1 MSRMKLNVQCARK
14 ICVRFIKLLQPYLNL
29 KVSIRRIIENATRPL
44 SRTFTDVLGAFGTL
58 RARAPKGLRA
68 SLKGVACL
76 VALAIGISISIA
88 EPLDVEAIPMP
99 TKTVDETAN
108 YLLTDKQYKCFRK
121 LAFRESSW
129 NGKDDSPSF
138 KAKTGS
144 HYGFMQGRSIYLKT
158 ASPHLQL
165 EWSMR
170 YVANRYGITKYDE
183 PDYCAAL
190 HHSYMKGWS

>member
-1 MSRMKLNVQCARK
+1 MKLNAHYVKK
-14 ICVRFIKLLQPYLNL
+14 ICVRFIKLLQPYLKL
-29 KVSIRRIIENATRPL
+29 KVSIPPIIKNSTRPL
-44 SRTFTDVLGAFGTL
+44 SRTFADVLDAFGTL

-76 VALAIGISISIA
+76 VALAIGIAISIA
-88 EPLDVEAIPMP
+88 EPIDDKAITMP
-99 TKTVDETAN
+99 TKTVNQTAH

-129 NGKDDSPSF
+129 NGSDTSPSF
-138 KAKTGS
+138 KAKNGS
-144 HYGFMQGRSIYLKT
+144 HYGFMQGRSLYLKT
-158 ASPHLQL
+158 ASPHAQL

-170 YVANRYGITKYDE
+170 YVANRYGITAYDE
-183 PDYCAAL
+183 PNYCKAL

>member
-1 MSRMKLNVQCARK
+1 MNRMSSNARFVGKICARY
-14 ICVRFIKLLQPYLNL
+14 IKQLQPYSKLKGSILLISNL
-29 KVSIRRIIENATRPL
+29 RHAAL
-44 SRTFTDVLGAFGTL
+44 SRTFTNVLGGFGTL

-76 VALAIGISISIA
+76 VALVIGISISIA
-88 EPLDVEAIPMP
+88 EPLDNKAITTPL
-99 TKTVDETAN
+99 KDVDSTAN

-129 NGKDDSPSF
+129 NGSDSSPSF
-138 KAKTGS
+138 KARNGS

-158 ASPHLQL
+158 ASPHAQL

-183 PDYCAAL
+183 PNYCAAL
-190 HHSYMKGWS
+190 RHSYMKGWS

>member
-1 MSRMKLNVQCARK
+1 MNWNARYVAK
-14 ICVRFIKLLQPYLNL
+14 ICVRYIKLLQPYSKLKGFILLISNL
-29 KVSIRRIIENATRPL
+29 RNAAL
-44 SRTFTDVLGAFGTL
+44 SRTYANVLCRFGTL

-76 VALAIGISISIA
+76 VALAIGIGVSIA
-88 EPLDVEAIPMP
+88 EPIDDKAITTPY
-99 TKTVDETAN
+99 KSVNQTAN

-129 NGKDDSPSF
+129 NGSDSSPSF
-138 KAKTGS
+138 KAKNGS

-158 ASPHLQL
+158 ASPHAQL

-170 YVANRYGITKYDE
+170 YIANRYGLTKYDE
-183 PDYCAAL
+183 PNYCAAL
-190 HHSYMKGWS
+190 RHSYIKGWS

>member
-1 MSRMKLNVQCARK
+1 MNRMNWNARYVAK
-14 ICVRFIKLLQPYLNL
+14 ICVRYIKPLQPYSKLKGSILLISNL
-29 KVSIRRIIENATRPL
+29 RHAAL
-44 SRTFTDVLGAFGTL
+44 SRAFTNVLGRYGTL

-76 VALAIGISISIA
+76 VALVIGISISIA
-88 EPLDVEAIPMP
+88 EPIDNKAITTPLKDV
-99 TKTVDETAN
+99 DSTAN

-129 NGKDDSPSF
+129 NGSDSSPSF
-138 KAKTGS
+138 KAKNGS

-158 ASPHLQL
+158 ASPHSQL

-170 YVANRYGITKYDE
+170 YIANRYGLTQYDE
-183 PDYCAAL
+183 PNYCAAL
-190 HHSYMKGWS
+190 RHSYIKGWS

>member
-1 MSRMKLNVQCARK
+1 MNRIKSNAQCVMK
-14 ICVRFIKLLQPYLNL
+14 ICARFIKLLQQYLNL
-29 KVSIRRIIENATRPL
+29 KGFTLRIIKNATRPL
-44 SRTFTDVLGAFGTL
+44 SRTFTDVLVAFGTL

-88 EPLDVEAIPMP
+88 EPIDDEAITMP
-99 TKTVDETAN
+99 IKSVDETAN
-108 YLLTDKQYKCFRK
+108 YLLTDKQYNCFRK

-129 NGKDDSPSF
+129 NGKDNSPSF
-138 KAKTGS
+138 KAKNGS
-144 HYGFMQGRSIYLKT
+144 HYGFMQGRSKYLKN
-158 ASPHLQL
+158 ADPHLQL

>member
-1 MSRMKLNVQCARK
+1 MNPMKSNALCAMK
-14 ICVRFIKLLQPYLNL
+14 ICARFIKLLRQYLKL
-29 KVSIRRIIENATRPL
+29 KVSIPPIIKNSTRPL
-44 SRTFTDVLGAFGTL
+44 SRTFADVLDAFGTL

-76 VALAIGISISIA
+76 VALVIGISVSIA
-88 EPLDVEAIPMP
+88 EPLDNKAITMP
-99 TKTVDETAN
+99 IKSVSKTAN

-129 NGKDDSPSF
+129 NGSDDSPSF
-138 KAKTGS
+138 KAKNGS
-144 HYGFMQGRSIYLKT
+144 HYGFMQGKSKYLKT
-158 ASPHLQL
+158 ASPHAQL

-183 PDYCAAL
+183 PNYCAAL
-190 HHSYMKGWS
+190 RHSYIKGWS

>member
-1 MSRMKLNVQCARK
+1 MNRMNWNARYVAK
-14 ICVRFIKLLQPYLNL
+14 ICVRYIKLLQPYSKLKGSILLISNL
-29 KVSIRRIIENATRPL
+29 RHAAL
-44 SRTFTDVLGAFGTL
+44 SRTFANVLGRFGTL

-76 VALAIGISISIA
+76 VALAIGIGVSIA
-88 EPLDVEAIPMP
+88 EPIDDKAITTPY
-99 TKTVDETAN
+99 KSVSQTAD

-129 NGKDDSPSF
+129 DGSDSSLSF
-138 KAKTGS
+138 KAKNGS

-158 ASPHLQL
+158 ASPHAQL

-170 YVANRYGITKYDE
+170 YIANRYGLTKYDE
-183 PDYCAAL
+183 PNYCAAL
-190 HHSYMKGWS
+190 RHSYIKGWS